1 MGFTIFQN
9 RGNVGM
15 SRMTEVMVNILPACM
30 GSDAKG
36 MPPSSRHDYLGDRSN
51 WMYLTP
57 MPSSSGILERRMVSH
72 VIPAGWQAGMG
83 FTVDSNRGNVG
94 MSQMS
99 EVLINILPAY
109 IGSDAKGMPPTSQHD
124 RLGESEKNVV
134 TCTSPIEEEFFE
146 GAEAVEGFCG
156 MMNTP

>member
-9 RGNVGM
+9 RGNVRM
-15 SRMTEVMVNILPACM
+15 SRMSEDMVNILPACI

-36 MPPSSRHDYLGDRSN
+36 MPPNSQHDYLGGRSN

-57 MPSSSGILERRMVSH
+57 MPSPSGILER
-72 VIPAGWQAGMG
+72 
-83 FTVDSNRGNVG
+83 TC
-94 MSQMS
+94 
-99 EVLINILPAY
+99 

-156 MMNTP
+156 MMNTPY